1 MRNPDG
7 SLTFSAGNICNHYF
21 TVSFLETVCSDH
33 KDQLVHHIA
42 KKKIPYIDERGVRS
56 AINIY

>member
-1 MRNPDG
+1 MCNPDG

-21 TVSFLETVCSDH
+21 TVSFLEKVCSDH

-42 KKKIPYIDERGVRS
+42 KKKIPYIDDTGMR
-56 AINIY
+56 